1 MGSGSILLTV
11 NLAWE
16 QPVKQIL
23 QKKQCLNKFINLKA
37 DSTIRTGP
45 GNAQRCGQFSEIVVD
60 NSDLLNEFNAL
71 STYPQTG
78 TRIPFETAPAPAVP
92 GSFLWTESGYPVVHR
107 KFAQDT
113 TGFQQLHT
121 GCGPLPAVPLVGFC
135 TVFRRANEQQQD
147 L

>member
-37 DSTIRTGP
+37 DCTIRTGP
-45 GNAQRCGQFSEIVVD
+45 GNAQRCGQFSEIAVD
-60 NSDLLNEFNAL
+60 NSDLFDEFNAL
-71 STYPQTG
+71 STYPLTG
-78 TRIPFETAPAPAVP
+78 AGIPSESALAPAFP
-92 GSFLWTESGYPVVHR
+92 GSFLWTESGYPVIPMKLAH
-107 KFAQDT
+107 DT

-121 GCGPLPAVPLVGFC
+121 GCEPLSAVPLVGFC
-135 TVFRRANEQQQD
+135 TDFRHANKQQQD